1 MDDIFESLST
11 SLIDL
16 KNDYSRVARDAKF
29 YLDYLGDAYV
39 DGSLDSVDLQLL
51 NEVASNITAFHQEMV
66 NKNQEVTSTLK
77 KLKDI
82 LDKTFQ

>member
-51 NEVASNITAFHQEMV
+51 NEVASNITAFQQEMV

>member
-51 NEVASNITAFHQEMV
+51 NEVASNITAFQQEMV
-66 NKNQEVTSTLK
+66 NKNQEVRSTLK